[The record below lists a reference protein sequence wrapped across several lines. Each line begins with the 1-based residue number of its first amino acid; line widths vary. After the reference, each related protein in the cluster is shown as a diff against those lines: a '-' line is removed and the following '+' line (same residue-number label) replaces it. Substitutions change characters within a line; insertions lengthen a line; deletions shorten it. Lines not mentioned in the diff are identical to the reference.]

1 MRAPNPHLGLG
12 FPRRKDQITMG
23 EALEPRALHGERVRK
38 RETIEERGSHR
49 SVLETGET
57 IK

>member
-38 RETIEERGSHR
+38 RETIEERESQVSFGDR
-49 SVLETGET
+49 
-57 IK
+57 